1 MRGLPGAVIGTED
14 CLHLAVHTPE
24 LPSADHNP
32 KLPVMVTF
40 DNLPDHEMLKLTE
53 IRRSVVF
60 VQKVYIHGGSFML
73 GGYIGAGPRKLLERD
88 MVKFSFF

>member
-1 MRGLPGAVIGTED
+1 
-14 CLHLAVHTPE
+14 
-24 LPSADHNP
+24 
-32 KLPVMVTF
+32 
-40 DNLPDHEMLKLTE
+40 MLKPRE

-88 MVKFSFF
+88 MVLSLQFSETFLKSNLVVGACIPAIQSGSSWFPLPA